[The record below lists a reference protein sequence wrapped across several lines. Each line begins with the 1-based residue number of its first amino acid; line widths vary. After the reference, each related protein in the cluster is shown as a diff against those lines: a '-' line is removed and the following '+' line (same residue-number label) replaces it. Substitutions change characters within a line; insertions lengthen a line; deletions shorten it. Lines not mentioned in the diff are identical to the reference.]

1 MAASAAWEEEE
12 EALTWLKKKEK
23 KSLLQLLMHLLF
35 LHPSVTIARRAFGG
49 GQIVW
54 FAKRRA

>member
-12 EALTWLKKKEK
+12 EEALTWLKK

>member
-12 EALTWLKKKEK
+12 EALTWLKK